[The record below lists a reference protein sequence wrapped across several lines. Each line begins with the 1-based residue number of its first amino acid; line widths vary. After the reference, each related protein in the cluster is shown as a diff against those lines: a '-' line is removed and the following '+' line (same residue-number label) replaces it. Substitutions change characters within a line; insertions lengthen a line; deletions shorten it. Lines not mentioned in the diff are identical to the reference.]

1 MKLTAYKHIH
11 REDFDT
17 EQPPIG
23 DIDRFLEK
31 VNQNT
36 QYYSLQRIF
45 AVAVS
50 TAAVIACLIVSYL
63 LFNNQSNESSKTD
76 LAYKEYPKQPIDKK
90 TYRLPAEWYFN

>member
-1 MKLTAYKHIH
+1 MKLTAYIHIH

-17 EQPPIG
+17 EQPHIG

-50 TAAVIACLIVSYL
+50 TAAVITCLIVSYL

>member
-1 MKLTAYKHIH
+1 MKLKAYIHIH

-50 TAAVIACLIVSYL
+50 TAAVITCLIVSYL

>member
-1 MKLTAYKHIH
+1 MKLTAYIHTH

-23 DIDRFLEK
+23 DIDRFMEK
-31 VNQNT
+31 VNQST
-36 QYYSLQRIF
+36 QSYSLNRIF

-50 TAAVIACLIVSYL
+50 TAAVIACLFASYL
-63 LFNNQSNESSKTD
+63 FFSNQSNESSKTD